1 MKRSELQHPLDQAL
15 RCVYWVAALVLCAA
29 GLAGPAHAAGS
40 VVKTAPKMTQAV
52 AQAKPMPSAF
62 DGLPCASCY
71 LAPAPTVH
79 GFTGEFEEP
88 KQAAWQLLAKPSPT
102 EKPLGLPK
110 REESVPLRVAY
121 CCWRN

>member
-1 MKRSELQHPLDQAL
+1 MKRPELYTRRARALQRALQA
-15 RCVYWVAALVLCAA
+15 AALAFFAA
-29 GLAGPAHAAGS
+29 ALAGPAHAIGS
-40 VVKTAPKMTQAV
+40 VVNTAPAMAQAV
-52 AQAKPMPSAF
+52 AQANPMPSAF

-79 GFTGEFEEP
+79 GFTGELEEP
-88 KQAAWQLLAKPSPT
+88 NQAAWQLLAKPST
-102 EKPLGLPK
+102 IEKPLDLPQ